1 MEKFKEETISTE
13 TIYQGKILNLRRDKI
28 KLPDSRE
35 SVREIIEHS
44 GGVTIIPVTDSG
56 KILLVK
62 QYRKAVED
70 VLYEIPA
77 GKLESGE
84 EPIKCAE
91 RELEE
96 ETGYR
101 TGKIKKLYSFYTSPG
116 YSDEIIHLYIAREL
130 NFIAQNPDKDEFI
143 VVEEINKEE
152 IMELINNGK
161 IKDSKTIIG
170 LLQFLRG
177 DI

>member
-1 MEKFKEETISTE
+1 MKQFKEETISTE
-13 TIYQGKILNLRRDKI
+13 NVYQGRILNLRVDKI
-28 KLPDSRE
+28 KLPDNKKSM
-35 SVREIIEHS
+35 REIVEHS

-56 KILLVK
+56 EILLVK
-62 QYRKAVED
+62 QYRKAVEE

-84 EPIKCAE
+84 DPVHCAE

-101 TGKIKKLYSFYTSPG
+101 PGEIKKLYSFYTSPG

-130 NFIAQNPDKDEFI
+130 KYIGQNFDNDEFI
-143 VVEEINKEE
+143 VVEKIKKEE
-152 IMELINNGK
+152 IMELINRGH